1 MLGRGTSGE
10 KGIVAKREYKYNSRA
25 RRCILFTSFSRW
37 HYTPTLPFS
46 TILAHHPFQY
56 RTFLLFFSRLSIF
69 HQAIRA
75 TEWTRIERRPIHGNR
90 DDSRNAR
97 SVPAQE
103 KRDTHIHTHTPVN
116 DPCWAVLRVHRL
128 SRHSQ
133 FSVPSMKGRYRS
145 SRDDRNFFD
154 SILTSITLVLCELG
168 QRKNGEVGWSKLR

>member
-103 KRDTHIHTHTPVN
+103 KKRHTHTYIHTHRLTTPAG
-116 DPCWAVLRVHRL
+116 PCCVSTDSPGTRNSL
-128 SRHSQ
+128 SLQ
-133 FSVPSMKGRYRS
+133 
-145 SRDDRNFFD
+145 
-154 SILTSITLVLCELG
+154 
-168 QRKNGEVGWSKLR
+168 

>member
-97 SVPAQE
+97 SVPRK
-103 KRDTHIHTHTPVN
+103 KRHTHTYIHTHRLTTPAG
-116 DPCWAVLRVHRL
+116 PCCVSTDSPGTRNSL
-128 SRHSQ
+128 SLQ
-133 FSVPSMKGRYRS
+133 
-145 SRDDRNFFD
+145 
-154 SILTSITLVLCELG
+154 
-168 QRKNGEVGWSKLR
+168 